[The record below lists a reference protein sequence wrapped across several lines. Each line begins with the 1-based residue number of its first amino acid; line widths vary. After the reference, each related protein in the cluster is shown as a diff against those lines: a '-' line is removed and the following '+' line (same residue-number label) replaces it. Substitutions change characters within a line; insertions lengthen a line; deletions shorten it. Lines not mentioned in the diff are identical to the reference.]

1 MYNVSNSVTRE
12 FLTDFYPLR
21 NEIVIIPRRVSRERI
36 RNGFARVSQESVAKK
51 NRDDKIFYQRHA
63 FEIQFSSTPGD
74 RNNEM
79 IFFCFL
85 KLKKDIFGKN

>member
-63 FEIQFSSTPGD
+63 FEIQFSSTIETT
-74 RNNEM
+74 RWYS
-79 IFFCFL
+79 FVL